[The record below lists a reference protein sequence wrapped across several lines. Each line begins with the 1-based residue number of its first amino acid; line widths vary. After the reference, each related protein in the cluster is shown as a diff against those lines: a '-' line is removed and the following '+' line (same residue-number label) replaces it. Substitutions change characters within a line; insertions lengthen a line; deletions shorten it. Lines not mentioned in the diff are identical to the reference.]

1 MDMRHVC
8 IALLLLISPLQ
19 LHAETIR
26 FTVQPILDRD
36 QSLKVYQPLVQ
47 YLESETG
54 LDIEMVAAVN
64 FLTYWQRMLKGEFDM
79 ILDAAHFTA
88 FRIESEDYVPI
99 AKIPGTVSYSLVTS
113 PDLLILEP
121 WELIGK
127 KVATNEPPSLA
138 MVRLLEMYPNPLRQ
152 PVFVE
157 SNSSERAI
165 RLIGE
170 EKVDAAIVPTPMLN
184 AFPDLN
190 VVLTTEPAPH
200 MTFSVSPSVS
210 DEARQKIQDAML
222 NAGETEKGKAMLAKL
237 NYEPFE
243 RPDGYK
249 YEGYEELLKDTWG
262 YE

>member
-1 MDMRHVC
+1 MDMRHLC
-8 IALLLLISPLQ
+8 IAVLLLISPLQ

-36 QSLKVYQPLVQ
+36 QALKAYRPLVQ
-47 YLESETG
+47 YLKSETG
-54 LDIEMVAAVN
+54 LDVQMIASVN
-64 FLTYWQRMLKGEFDM
+64 FLTYWQQMLKGEFDM

-88 FRIESEDYVPI
+88 YRMENEDYTPI
-99 AKIPGTVSYSLVTS
+99 AKLPGTVTYSLVTS

-152 PVFVE
+152 PVFIE
-157 SNSSERAI
+157 SNSSERAL
-165 RLIGE
+165 RLIE
-170 EKVDAAIVPTPMLN
+170 AEKVDAAIVPTPLLN

-190 VVLTTEPAPH
+190 VVTTTDPAPH
-200 MTFSVSPSVS
+200 MTFSVAPSVS
-210 DEARQKIQDAML
+210 EEARQKLRDAML
-222 NAGETEKGKAMLAKL
+222 NAVNSDKGKAMLAKI
-237 NYEPFE
+237 NFESFESPEGYE
-243 RPDGYK
+243 

-262 YE
+262 Y